1 VTVEV
6 KSTNPPAGYNAQTTI
21 FFTRICSETYLGP
34 SAVAPAQ
41 PDTHQSRNNTVA
53 ANAKIICR
61 CQELESTAGGLALEA
76 RKTVLTQRKRRLIQS
91 NIKVACPTQ
100 FIPALG
106 LY

>member
-41 PDTHQSRNNTVA
+41 PDTHHATPQAVEIVVLQAQPSENANQLATFAHRLRGGMLTTRNDRWVSSPTPLRITD
-53 ANAKIICR
+53 K
-61 CQELESTAGGLALEA
+61 LGPYMLA
-76 RKTVLTQRKRRLIQS
+76 
-91 NIKVACPTQ
+91 
-100 FIPALG
+100 
-106 LY
+106 